1 MLEIIL
7 ICLRRTKRF
16 RYLATLKNNRRNRII
31 FNGFLEIVLGSA
43 FPAASN
49 SCSDRT
55 DGGSGNSNC
64 SFNRRRPSITKV
76 SASLFAQ
83 KQLAMTFFSLPLLLF
98 AFPSSR
104 IRISVTSSDIH
115 SFIEPYSPPLH
126 WIRCPLIDTILCN
139 SAVIFLFVQGY
150 DKCYSL
156 RIIKTI
162 SKRYGAGILHNV
174 DSSIYN
180 M

>member
-1 MLEIIL
+1 MSIISHLEILKGNIKIILVNWALLERIL
-7 ICLRRTKRF
+7 ICLRRTKCF

-31 FNGFLEIVLGSA
+31 FNRFPEIVLGSA

-115 SFIEPYSPPLH
+115 SFSSNPILRLSIE
-126 WIRCPLIDTILCN
+126 
-139 SAVIFLFVQGY
+139 
-150 DKCYSL
+150 
-156 RIIKTI
+156 
-162 SKRYGAGILHNV
+162 
-174 DSSIYN
+174 
-180 M
+180 